1 VQSIETLIPDSLNL
15 LAGLTNHDDREA
27 RSAAESSRLL
37 VELIALSEVAQST
50 SGPDNGALEGIVSP
64 LILRK
69 LLAALHFRDSATVNH
84 SRRVSQLAVG
94 IAKHL
99 RWEGVNLRQLEI
111 AALLHDVGKIGVPDN
126 VLFKPGKLNADEADL
141 MALHHSVSVDVLQ
154 AAHVDP
160 QVIEIVSQSR
170 DFSCAASKGV
180 GRTPGA
186 LHQGARILSV
196 ADAYDSLRTDQV
208 YRQAKS
214 HDEAM
219 KILVENT
226 GTQFDGNVIN
236 ALTRWATTSG
246 IARAGYVPQN
256 QAADA
261 SGVFS
266 DPQEARDADRLSRI
280 FSHLYLLENL
290 YDGFYIVDSDQK
302 FRVWSDGAR
311 RLVGQPAEN
320 LIEHLWTSRTICYA
334 EADGRELL
342 DDDLPL
348 RKAVETRQ
356 PQARNVR
363 ILNAAGNWS
372 DVELQSVPLIDS
384 SGRLRGVAEILRDRS
399 RSELAPREH
408 RDMQLAASRDALTGV
423 ANQAE
428 LKSQLGRLLE
438 AANRDDWKVPF
449 SVIVVDVDHFK
460 QINDR
465 FGRATGDLVLI
476 EAARVLQQETYSG
489 EIVGRQGG
497 GQFMILCPA
506 TSGEQ
511 AAKRAERIRIVL
523 ARVRLEELE
532 EWPLTGSFGVTQAVP
547 GDTVD
552 NIPVRA
558 DKALYSATHGGRNQ
572 TFYLS
577 PTDHSEPLLR
587 ERENGT
593 GGRFEYEAQFLACTA
608 AEMIVYKLG
617 GFVTERD
624 AELLEVTTDRVR
636 MRLGRRTLFSRWG
649 KTDETRPVDIE
660 LDFGTEVP
668 LRDVNGRK
676 VKSNQIQVSVKILPV
691 GRVKSRDMFLERA
704 TQVLKGLSTYFLA
717 EV

>member
-1 VQSIETLIPDSLNL
+1 
-15 LAGLTNHDDREA
+15 
-27 RSAAESSRLL
+27 
-37 VELIALSEVAQST
+37 
-50 SGPDNGALEGIVSP
+50 
-64 LILRK
+64 
-69 LLAALHFRDSATVNH
+69 
-84 SRRVSQLAVG
+84 
-94 IAKHL
+94 
-99 RWEGVNLRQLEI
+99 
-111 AALLHDVGKIGVPDN
+111 
-126 VLFKPGKLNADEADL
+126 
-141 MALHHSVSVDVLQ
+141 
-154 AAHVDP
+154 
-160 QVIEIVSQSR
+160 
-170 DFSCAASKGV
+170 
-180 GRTPGA
+180 
-186 LHQGARILSV
+186 
-196 ADAYDSLRTDQV
+196 
-208 YRQAKS
+208 
-214 HDEAM
+214 
-219 KILVENT
+219 
-226 GTQFDGNVIN
+226 VIN
-236 ALTRWATTSG
+236 ALTRWAAASG
-246 IARAGYVPQN
+246 ITRADYVPQN
-256 QAADA
+256 QSADA
-261 SGVFS
+261 GGVFN
-266 DPQEARDADRLSRI
+266 DPQEARDADMLSRI

-290 YDGFYIVDSDQK
+290 YDGFYIVDSDLK
-302 FRVWSDGAR
+302 FLVWNDGAH

-320 LIEHLWTSRTICYA
+320 LIDRAWTSRTICYA

-348 RKAVETRQ
+348 RQAVATRQ

-363 ILNAAGNWS
+363 ILNAAGDWT
-372 DVELQSVPLIDS
+372 DVELQSVPLIDN

-423 ANQAE
+423 ANQTE
-428 LKSQLGRLLE
+428 LKTQLGRLLE

-449 SVIVVDVDHFK
+449 SVIVVEVDHFK

-476 EAARVLQQETYSG
+476 ETARVLQQETYSG

-523 ARVRLEELE
+523 ARVRPEELE
-532 EWPLTGSFGVTQAVP
+532 DWPLAGSFGVTQAVP

-577 PTDHSEPLLR
+577 PTEHSEPLLR
-587 ERENGT
+587 ECEHGSARGA
-593 GGRFEYEAQFLACTA
+593 FEYEAQFLACTA

-617 GFVTERD
+617 GFVVEKD
-624 AELLEVTTDRVR
+624 VELLEVTTDRVR

-649 KTDETRPVDIE
+649 KTDETRPVDVE
-660 LDFGTEVP
+660 LDFGREVP

-691 GRVKSRDMFLERA
+691 GRVKNREVFLERA